1 MVIGRDLLN
10 AAGYYINC
18 QIMSVIFLPSL
29 YAYMYKKDKK
39 INAKTV
45 VIVTGKSNISY
56 YDETELFIPHNII
69 KMIKK
74 SMYII
79 VQVK

>member
-1 MVIGRDLLN
+1 MPQVTILIVRSCQLFSYLLSMHTC
-10 AAGYYINC
+10 I
-18 QIMSVIFLPSL
+18 
-29 YAYMYKKDKK
+29 KKIKK